1 MKQDSNRQG
10 ATVSVPFNSRSAPG
24 ARRQFGLWSAA
35 LVLSLVAY
43 GATNRAWQ
51 ASGPQEQPARPVL
64 TEETQAMYN
73 GWALLA
79 AGDTAKAAG
88 YAQSVLDKYPRNI
101 AAAALRVEAEIA
113 RGGGQ
118 AGLLAYENWLGGRKL
133 EDGYLLRRA
142 ARAILWEAAG
152 DAGVGI
158 EALQH
163 LAADEDPEA
172 RAQLARRMVAG
183 GFGETRALARL
194 GDQGAIQRLIK
205 QIETGEGSK
214 MLQIEALIQSK
225 SPLAIPPLIKLLK
238 DTNYPYHV
246 AAAADGLGTLGAT
259 QAIPELQQLYNDPR
273 QLSPTRLMAAAGLF
287 KLNDMTG
294 IQLLMRNLTSS
305 VPTMSIG
312 TAQLMAG
319 SNPGPEWRA
328 AVQKGLSDPD
338 PAVRVMAAEL
348 LALADREASR
358 AALEQLLLDDN
369 QVIREKA
376 SQAMVQKVVG
386 DFGTF
391 RRFLRSGDALTRVQ
405 AGGRVLELTR

>member
-10 ATVSVPFNSRSAPG
+10 ATVSVPINSRPEHG
-24 ARRQFGLWSAA
+24 ARRQFGVWSAA
-35 LVLSLVAY
+35 FALSLVAY

-51 ASGPQEQPARPVL
+51 ASGPQEQTARPVL
-64 TEETQAMYN
+64 TEETQAMFN

-101 AAAALRVEAEIA
+101 SAAALRVEAEIA

-142 ARAILWEAAG
+142 ARAILWEVAG
-152 DAGVGI
+152 DPAVGV

-194 GDQGAIQRLIK
+194 GDQGAIQRLIR
-205 QIETGEGSK
+205 QIETGEGSR
-214 MLQIEALIQSK
+214 MLQIDALIQSR

-238 DTNYPYHV
+238 DTNYPYHI
-246 AAAADGLGTLGAT
+246 AAAADGLGTLGAR
-259 QAIPELQQLYNDPR
+259 QAIPDLQRLYNDQS
-273 QLSPTRLMAAAGLF
+273 QLAPTRLMAAAGLF

-294 IQLLMRNLTSS
+294 IQLLMRNLASD

-319 SNPGPEWRA
+319 NPSPEWRA

-338 PAVRVMAAEL
+338 PAVRVMAAEI

-358 AALEQLLLDDN
+358 AALEALLLDDN

-376 SQAMVQKVVG
+376 SQAMVQKVAG

-391 RRFLRSGDALTRVQ
+391 RRFLRAGDALTRVQ

>member
-10 ATVSVPFNSRSAPG
+10 ATVSVQVKSSESG
-24 ARRQFGLWSAA
+24 VRRQFGVWSAA
-35 LVLSLVAY
+35 LVLLLVAY
-43 GATNRAWQ
+43 GASNRAWQ
-51 ASGPQEQPARPVL
+51 ASGPQEQTARPVL
-64 TEETQAMYN
+64 TEETQAMFN

-152 DAGVGI
+152 DPAVGV

-183 GFGETRALARL
+183 ALGETRALARL
-194 GDQGAIQRLIK
+194 GDQGAIQRLIR

-214 MLQIEALIQSK
+214 MMQIEALIQSK
-225 SPLAIPPLIKLLK
+225 SPLAIPPLMKLLK
-238 DTNYPYHV
+238 DTNYQDHV

-259 QAIPELQQLYNDPR
+259 QAIPDLQRLYNDTK
-273 QLSPTRLMAAAGLF
+273 QISTVRLMAAVGLF
-287 KLNDMTG
+287 KMNDMTG
-294 IQLLMRNLTSS
+294 IQLLMRQLASD
-305 VPTMSIG
+305 VPMLSIG
-312 TAQLMAG
+312 TAQLMA

-348 LALADREASR
+348 LAVADREASR

-391 RRFLRSGDALTRVQ
+391 RRFLRAGDALTRVQ

>member
-1 MKQDSNRQG
+1 MKQESVRQG
-10 ATVSVPFNSRSAPG
+10 ANVSDPIISRPEPG
-24 ARRQFGLWSAA
+24 ARRQFGVWSTA

-51 ASGPQEQPARPVL
+51 ASGAQEQTARPVL

-118 AGLLAYENWLGGRKL
+118 AGLLAYENWLGARKL

-152 DAGVGI
+152 DPAVGV

-194 GDQGAIQRLIK
+194 GDQGAIQRLIR

-214 MLQIEALIQSK
+214 MLQIDALIQSK
-225 SPLAIPPLIKLLK
+225 SPLAIPTLMKLLK
-238 DTNYPYHV
+238 DTNYQDHI
-246 AAAADGLGTLGAT
+246 AAAADGLGTLGAR
-259 QAIPELQQLYNDPR
+259 QAIPELQRLYNDQR
-273 QLSPTRLMAAAGLF
+273 QLAPVPADGRGRLVQDERHDGSPAPDAAAGERIPH
-287 KLNDMTG
+287 G
-294 IQLLMRNLTSS
+294 QHW
-305 VPTMSIG
+305 V
-312 TAQLMAG
+312 
-319 SNPGPEWRA
+319 RA
-328 AVQKGLSDPD
+328 ADGQQPR
-338 PAVRVMAAEL
+338 P
-348 LALADREASR
+348 
-358 AALEQLLLDDN
+358 
-369 QVIREKA
+369 
-376 SQAMVQKVVG
+376 
-386 DFGTF
+386 
-391 RRFLRSGDALTRVQ
+391 
-405 AGGRVLELTR
+405 